1 MLNKLASIFS
11 KVNNSDFK
19 KLYSNLDCLSIT
31 ASSSYTTADDIINS
45 LFVIAFDKK
54 PSVHYTFTKNINKL
68 ASVTQPLTLLQKF
81 LLYKKAMS
89 FVNFKIEKEANVP
102 DFVNFSKYVE
112 KIASAPKSV
121 DGFVETDAFGKVA
134 IVGEDKF
141 IVNPVSEKVTALK
154 LNASGL
160 ELIADNIGFAKLH
173 EMLGDLK
180 TQDLITLNDVD
191 GILTA
196 TGSPE
201 VINDLE
207 HKVKELGFYCE
218 SVNQETGVEGE
229 IPNYSLRIFTDKVA
243 SDKVDV
249 EKKAEPEKLFGEDN
263 KTANVIWENDRVVLT
278 LTTFP
283 EYSVYQAL
291 AKTPEGTKIP
301 LFKQEVVKNQDG
313 YALKEIE
320 WFENNGKVDGRSVT
334 MPIREDDATELL
346 NAVQKDYESRNS
358 EFEQNLDGLKVDNI
372 DETNPHLT
380 EAEQNLL
387 NDFIKESGNKL
398 NNIEVYANGKLV
410 GVLNKKA
417 SDEKILIDDG
427 TGVVVSYSVEDYG
440 EKSLP
445 MVSVVLRHND
455 SNYLLCSD
463 AAYVEDLL
471 SSEDKIDFLKDF
483 KGFGGEFA
491 KVGLDE
497 EKISYYQEQ
506 TNSLLKDLL
515 SKEYLS
521 SGINP
526 ESSKTKG
533 VEKKADNETED
544 TYNVEQETEGLKE
557 IETPEDKFFEAKEEK
572 PESFSASDLS
582 ENLAYIKQ
590 NYPENYSKVKE
601 FLKQN
606 LVGEDQ
612 KAYEFIDTLESTNFQ
627 FTEATEKSNLYDGHS
642 QYQDLLQNKVLP
654 LLEELPDYQEALKE
668 RVDPEDVK

>member
-11 KVNNSDFK
+11 KVNKSDFK

-68 ASVTQPLTLLQKF
+68 ASVTQPLTMLQKF

-89 FVNFKIEKEANVP
+89 FVNFKIEKEENVP

-121 DGFVETDAFGKVA
+121 DSFVETDAFGKVA

-141 IVNPVSEKVTALK
+141 IVNPVSEKVTSLK
-154 LNASGL
+154 LNVSGL

-207 HKVKELGFYCE
+207 HKVKELGFHCE
-218 SVNQETGVEGE
+218 SVNEETGVEGE
-229 IPNYSLRIFTDKVA
+229 IPDYSLRIFTDKVA
-243 SDKVDV
+243 SEKVDV

-263 KTANVIWENDRVVLT
+263 KTANVIWENDRAVLT

-320 WFENNGKVDGRSVT
+320 WFENNGKVDGKSIK

-346 NAVQKDYESRNS
+346 NAVQKDYEIRNS

-372 DETNPHLT
+372 DETNPNLT

-387 NDFIKESGNKL
+387 DEFIKESGNKI

-410 GVLNKKA
+410 
-417 SDEKILIDDG
+417 
-427 TGVVVSYSVEDYG
+427 SV
-440 EKSLP
+440 
-445 MVSVVLRHND
+445 
-455 SNYLLCSD
+455 
-463 AAYVEDLL
+463 
-471 SSEDKIDFLKDF
+471 
-483 KGFGGEFA
+483 
-491 KVGLDE
+491 
-497 EKISYYQEQ
+497 
-506 TNSLLKDLL
+506 
-515 SKEYLS
+515 
-521 SGINP
+521 IN
-526 ESSKTKG
+526 
-533 VEKKADNETED
+533 KKADNETED

-627 FTEATEKSNLYDGHS
+627 FTEATEKSGLYDGHS

-654 LLEELPDYQEALKE
+654 LLEELPAYQEALKE